1 MKFFM
6 NYKLGERGGGWGPPT
21 MKFFMNYKIGERGVQ
36 L

>member
-6 NYKLGERGGGWGPPT
+6 NYKLGERGGWGPPT

>member
-6 NYKLGERGGGWGPPT
+6 NYKLGERGGGPPT

>member
-6 NYKLGERGGGWGPPT
+6 NYKLGERRGGGGGWGGGGSS
-21 MKFFMNYKIGERGVQ
+21 NYEVFYE

>member
-1 MKFFM
+1 MKFII
-6 NYKLGERGGGWGPPT
+6 NYKLGETGGGPPT